1 MTIITLS
8 ELLIFLQMEKVFSV
22 LLSLSKPFDAAD
34 IFLTYIFFSFRTSL
48 CWRRLLWGE
57 LRWGIFGSGHQKFRT
72 DLVGYVHIFLEN
84 SGRRYDFIFF
94 ILILLEHDKLLAG
107 ISKPYGVWK
116 SQKKSHSTLR
126 AKRDMFTFWVDKSLL
141 KMPNF
146 KNSNATFWI
155 IFKQCANVWDY
166 LLGHK
171 NCYYR
176 IFR

>member
-1 MTIITLS
+1 MS
-8 ELLIFLQMEKVFSV
+8 GQVALIFCKLIASNLRSNVWKYDHHHIIWTLDLSPNGKKKFSV

-94 ILILLEHDKLLAG
+94 TLILLEHDKLLAG

-116 SQKKSHSTLR
+116 SQKKYHSTLR
-126 AKRDMFTFWVDKSLL
+126 AKRDTFTS
-141 KMPNF
+141 
-146 KNSNATFWI
+146 
-155 IFKQCANVWDY
+155 
-166 LLGHK
+166 
-171 NCYYR
+171 
-176 IFR
+176 